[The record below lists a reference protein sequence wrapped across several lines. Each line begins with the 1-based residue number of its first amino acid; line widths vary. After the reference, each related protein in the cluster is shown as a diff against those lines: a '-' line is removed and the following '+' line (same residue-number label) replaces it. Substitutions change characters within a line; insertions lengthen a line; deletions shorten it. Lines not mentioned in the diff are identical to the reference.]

1 MNKFLFFRK
10 TTGDGAL
17 VPIESVASFEINSDS
32 TEVDIKLN
40 DPNSLYASKTIALNV
55 AEDTAK
61 PVVEAISKAI
71 RENSDPFIIIADDVD
86 KQYVHQNI
94 TSIDSI
100 AL

>member
-17 VPIESVASFEINSDS
+17 VPVESVVSFEVNSNS
-32 TEVDIKLN
+32 TEVDVKFN
-40 DPNSLYASKTIALNV
+40 DPASLTTSKTIALNV
-55 AEDTAK
+55 ATDTAK

-71 RENSDPFIIIADDVD
+71 RESSDPFIIIADDVD

-100 AL
+100 VF